1 MQSIAPGPAR
11 RALDLAVTVPAL
23 LLLGPVLLLL
33 MAAIRLT
40 SRGPALFRQTRVGQ
54 GGRPFQIYKLRTMRS
69 GVAGPDLTASQDPRV
84 TGLGRLL
91 RRTSLDELPQLWNV
105 LRGDMTLVGPRPET
119 PGLAE
124 RYPADCRWIFAH
136 RPGLTGVSQ
145 LRLRDAEVLP
155 RGGAVNLEHYL
166 AELVPARVAI
176 DAGYLRRPT
185 LIATIRVLVETAR
198 YLLGRSVTPPPGAAP
213 APAA

>member
-1 MQSIAPGPAR
+1 MRSVAPGPAR

-23 LLLGPVLLLL
+23 LLLGPVLLALL
-33 MAAIRLT
+33 AVIRLT
-40 SRGPALFRQTRVGQ
+40 SRGPALFRQTRIGQ
-54 GGRPFQIYKLRTMRS
+54 GGRPFRIYKLRTMRC
-69 GVAGPDLTASQDPRV
+69 GAVGPDVTASQDPRV
-84 TGLGRLL
+84 TRLGRLL

-124 RYPADCRWIFAH
+124 RYPPDCRWIFAH

-145 LRLRDAEVLP
+145 LRLRDVEVLP

-166 AELVPARVAI
+166 TELVPARVAI

-185 LIATIRVLVETAR
+185 LLATVRVLIDTAR
-198 YLLGRSVTPPPGAAP
+198 YLFGRPVLVP
-213 APAA
+213 ATRTPAA